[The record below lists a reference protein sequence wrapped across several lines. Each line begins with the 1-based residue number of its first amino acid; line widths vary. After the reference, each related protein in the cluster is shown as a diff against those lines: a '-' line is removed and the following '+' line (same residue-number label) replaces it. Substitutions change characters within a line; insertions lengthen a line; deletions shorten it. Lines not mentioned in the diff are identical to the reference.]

1 MSIPPILERQPDF
14 PKRYIGHAQSAFF
27 GGRTSAHIRKVA
39 VSVVYTDFLSMY
51 PTVNSLMN
59 LWKFVTAEEVV
70 VQEHCADSTY
80 DWLTELNPPLLF
92 QQQTWKELPAF
103 VQVIPNGEILP
114 SRGRYN
120 PETNDWQVAINHV
133 YAGDAKQNRAL
144 WFSLPDVA
152 ASVLLT
158 GRVPTIVDAFRLIP
172 KGKLTGLT
180 PTKLRGMIDVDP
192 ADEDFFRVVIQER
205 IGLGGRTDL
214 SKVEKSRLKKA

>member
-1 MSIPPILERQPDF
+1 MD
-14 PKRYIGHAQSAFF
+14 G
-27 GGRTSAHIRKVA
+27 IRVA
-39 VSVVYTDFLSMY
+39 V
-51 PTVNSLMN
+51 
-59 LWKFVTAEEVV
+59 AI
-70 VQEHCADSTY
+70 A
-80 DWLTELNPPLLF
+80 
-92 QQQTWKELPAF
+92 
-103 VQVIPNGEILP
+103 QVIPNGEILP

-205 IGLGGRTDL
+205 IGLEGRTDL